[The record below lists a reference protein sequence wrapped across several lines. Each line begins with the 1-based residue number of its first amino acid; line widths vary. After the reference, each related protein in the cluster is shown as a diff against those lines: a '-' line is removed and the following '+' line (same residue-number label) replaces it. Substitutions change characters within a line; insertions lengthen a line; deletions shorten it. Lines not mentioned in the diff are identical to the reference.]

1 MHLECCR
8 GSVKRCTLIS
18 KRMSGGHS
26 QAPPGM
32 SFYHSPL
39 KHLKADQNRPSKR
52 ALALRPA
59 AQTDLAG
66 LCTDSRQRLLC
77 HALQQ
82 SPTRL
87 LGPPAYL
94 LSQHLRCNSQEVCM
108 HVQSLR
114 CPLSCNDGLSTC
126 RFTTP
131 EGQRSLLNVLQAYA
145 AFDEEVNYCQGM
157 NFLAALML
165 TWLPRE
171 AEAFGALVLVMK
183 DRGLRELYKSDM
195 QMLQV

>member
-1 MHLECCR
+1 
-8 GSVKRCTLIS
+8 
-18 KRMSGGHS
+18 
-26 QAPPGM
+26 
-32 SFYHSPL
+32 
-39 KHLKADQNRPSKR
+39 
-52 ALALRPA
+52 
-59 AQTDLAG
+59 
-66 LCTDSRQRLLC
+66 
-77 HALQQ
+77 
-82 SPTRL
+82 
-87 LGPPAYL
+87 
-94 LSQHLRCNSQEVCM
+94 M